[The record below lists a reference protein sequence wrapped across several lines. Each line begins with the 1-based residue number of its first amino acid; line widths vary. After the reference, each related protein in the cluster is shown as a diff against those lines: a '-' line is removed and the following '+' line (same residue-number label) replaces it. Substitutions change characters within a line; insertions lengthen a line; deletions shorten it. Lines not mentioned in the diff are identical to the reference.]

1 MLLSLLLIFTAA
13 VFSIFLPESLKKVK
27 GYILAVVPAW
37 FFIYFL
43 RKTGSLTGDN
53 ALTEIYGWMPEIG
66 VNINLYL
73 DGLSLLFALLIL
85 GIGVFVIIF
94 SNDYMKSYS
103 DTKKFYFFM
112 LFFMGAMLGL
122 VFSANLII
130 LYLFWELTSISSFFL
145 IGFFHKKEESRNAAI
160 QALLVTALGGLAL
173 LTGIILLGQVAGSYD
188 LTIIFQNRE
197 QILSSPHY
205 TTILLLFLAG
215 ILTKSAQFPFH
226 FWLPG
231 AMQAPSPVSAYLHS
245 ATMVKAGVFLLFRMS
260 SILGGTDQWVSIV
273 TLFGVVTMF
282 SGAYLAVT
290 RTDLKAIL
298 AFTTVS
304 ALGILTLLIG
314 LDTQLSVKAAIL
326 FLVIHSLY
334 KATLFMVAGA
344 IQKKTGTRNVR
355 HLGGLFKR
363 MPVTATAAIISLL
376 SMSGLP
382 PMLGFIG
389 KELIYEAKVQLGGLG
404 DLVLILGVLSNV
416 FLVWVSGLIAYR
428 VFFGKERKG
437 LPRKMEPSFSLLAGP
452 VLLSLSS
459 LLLGLAPGMFGEMIV
474 EPALIASR
482 IEILEVK
489 LKLWHGFNLVFFLSL
504 TTVVTGI
511 LFFFMSPRLI
521 PVLRRINDR
530 FFSYNFS
537 DAFFRLIGNLL
548 LFARKNTQIVQ
559 HGYHR
564 IYLIIIFLFSASLI
578 FYQLVKTWGW
588 EISANFSDMPFYV
601 IAIAAVISISAI
613 FVMITG
619 SRMAAIV
626 LLGVTG
632 YGIGLIFLIYGGIDL
647 AITQIIVETLLL
659 ILFVLVV
666 WKLPK
671 FRKLSSGITRIRD
684 LIVAV
689 FLGAVITGVTLKADF
704 LNLSPS
710 ISQYFIEKSW
720 PEAFGKNVVNVILV
734 DFRALDTLGEIT
746 VLTLAAVGVLAL
758 LKMKIKE

>member
-1 MLLSLLLIFTAA
+1 MLLSLLLIFTTA
-13 VFSIFLPESLKKVK
+13 VLSIFLPESLKKVK
-27 GYILAVVPAW
+27 GYILAAVPAW
-37 FFIYFL
+37 LFIDFS
-43 RKTGSLTGDN
+43 RKIGNLSDNNSLTEVY
-53 ALTEIYGWMPEIG
+53 AWMPKLGID
-66 VNINLYL
+66 IFLYL
-73 DGLSLLFALLIL
+73 DGLSLLFSLLIL

-103 DTKKFYFFM
+103 DTGKFYFFM

-122 VFSANLII
+122 VLSANLII

-188 LTIIFQNRE
+188 LTVILENKE
-197 QILSSPHY
+197 QILTSPHY
-205 TTILLLFLAG
+205 TTILLLFLGG

-273 TLFGVVTMF
+273 TLFGIVTMF
-282 SGAYLAVT
+282 TGAYLAVT

-344 IQKKTGTRNVR
+344 LQKKTGTRNVR

-404 DLVLILGVLSNV
+404 DLILILGVLSNV

-428 VFFGKERKG
+428 VFFGKEKKG
-437 LPRKMEPSFSLLAGP
+437 LPRKMEPSFSLLVGP

-459 LLLGLAPGMFGEMIV
+459 LILGLAPGMFGEMIV

-482 IEILEVK
+482 IEILDVK

-521 PVLRRINDR
+521 RVLRKINDR

-537 DAFFRLIGNLL
+537 DAFFRMIGNLL
-548 LFARKNTQIVQ
+548 LFAKKNTQIIQ

-578 FYQLVKTWGW
+578 LYQLIRTWGW
-588 EISANFSDMPFYV
+588 EVSANFSDMPFYV
-601 IAIAAVISISAI
+601 IAIATVISISAI

-689 FLGAVITGVTLKADF
+689 FMGAVITGVTLKADF
-704 LNLSPS
+704 LNLNPS

-720 PEAFGKNVVNVILV
+720 PEAFGRNVVNVILV

-758 LKMKIKE
+758 LKMKIKQ

>member
-1 MLLSLLLIFTAA
+1 
-13 VFSIFLPESLKKVK
+13 
-27 GYILAVVPAW
+27 
-37 FFIYFL
+37 
-43 RKTGSLTGDN
+43 
-53 ALTEIYGWMPEIG
+53 
-66 VNINLYL
+66 
-73 DGLSLLFALLIL
+73 
-85 GIGVFVIIF
+85 
-94 SNDYMKSYS
+94 
-103 DTKKFYFFM
+103 
-112 LFFMGAMLGL
+112 
-122 VFSANLII
+122 
-130 LYLFWELTSISSFFL
+130 
-145 IGFFHKKEESRNAAI
+145 
-160 QALLVTALGGLAL
+160 
-173 LTGIILLGQVAGSYD
+173 
-188 LTIIFQNRE
+188 
-197 QILSSPHY
+197 
-205 TTILLLFLAG
+205 
-215 ILTKSAQFPFH
+215 
-226 FWLPG
+226 
-231 AMQAPSPVSAYLHS
+231 
-245 ATMVKAGVFLLFRMS
+245 
-260 SILGGTDQWVSIV
+260 
-273 TLFGVVTMF
+273 
-282 SGAYLAVT
+282 
-290 RTDLKAIL
+290 
-298 AFTTVS
+298 
-304 ALGILTLLIG
+304 
-314 LDTQLSVKAAIL
+314 
-326 FLVIHSLY
+326 
-334 KATLFMVAGA
+334 
-344 IQKKTGTRNVR
+344 
-355 HLGGLFKR
+355 